1 MKKKCVG
8 WNLAIF
14 AIKKMKTALI
24 TGATGG
30 IGLATAIALAKL
42 GYTVLIVGRDENKV
56 TQAVL
61 SIKKQ
66 SLNSNIIGFTTN
78 LANTFTIKN
87 LAEDVLK
94 IHSTLDIL
102 VNNAGAYFST
112 QNKNACGLEITMATN
127 HVPYV
132 YLTHLLLPA
141 LMRAPSARVI
151 NVASQAQMYGKFN
164 SNDLFNLQ
172 KYSPIKAYGNSKLYN
187 IMFTFWLANE
197 LKNTNITVNA
207 MHPGGVNT
215 GFAKNATGLTGFI
228 FRNLKFMLRSAQ
240 KGAETI
246 IWLATSNSVN
256 GVSGKY
262 FYDKKE
268 IKAQPV
274 AYNVNYQKQLIN
286 ETFVYIEKCIKHTQL
301 PGLSTY

>member
-1 MKKKCVG
+1 
-8 WNLAIF
+8 
-14 AIKKMKTALI
+14 
-24 TGATGG
+24 
-30 IGLATAIALAKL
+30 
-42 GYTVLIVGRDENKV
+42 
-56 TQAVL
+56 
-61 SIKKQ
+61 
-66 SLNSNIIGFTTN
+66 
-78 LANTFTIKN
+78 
-87 LAEDVLK
+87 
-94 IHSTLDIL
+94 
-102 VNNAGAYFST
+102 
-112 QNKNACGLEITMATN
+112 
-127 HVPYV
+127 
-132 YLTHLLLPA
+132 
-141 LMRAPSARVI
+141 
-151 NVASQAQMYGKFN
+151 MYGKFN